1 MSISPFLGMAI
12 VVMGMVCS
20 CKSNYICPSYESAY
34 ILDQPTRHKKFS
46 LFDEDTLPR
55 KDMDA
60 NKNKYLVI
68 EQVKYKKKRD
78 EMRTVKMETI
88 FPEVEPPD
96 TLLLAEQGLS
106 AEDIQQ
112 LINEG
117 ERPVNHFNVD
127 QIYYMRHFGQ
137 YLPMPE
143 EPAAG
148 EAPDGELEAPLEEEI
163 LEAPQTKKKKWK
175 FWKKELEEVD
185 SANIGFE
192 QDVDLEP
199 VEEELSKKELREKE
213 ALEKQQQEEIEKARQ
228 PKVMDLEDF
237 EKERGSSIQTVEEA
251 PRKKKSKTKKP
262 KEKKKIKLGIGKKNK
277 GEEVEL
283 EDP

>member
-1 MSISPFLGMAI
+1 MRISPFLGMAI
-12 VVMGMVCS
+12 VVMAVVCS

-60 NKNKYLVI
+60 NKNRYLVI
-68 EQVKYKKKRD
+68 EQMKYKKKRD

-88 FPEVEPPD
+88 FPQVEPPD
-96 TLLLAEQGLS
+96 TLLLAEQDLS

-112 LINEG
+112 LLNEG

-143 EPAAG
+143 EPSTS
-148 EAPDGELEAPLEEEI
+148 ELQQQEQEDAFEEEI
-163 LEAPQTKKKKWK
+163 LEEPKTKKQKWK
-175 FWKKELEEVD
+175 FWKKEVEEVD

-192 QDVDLEP
+192 EEIIEP
-199 VEEELSKKELREKE
+199 EEKELSKKELRQQE
-213 ALEKQQQEEIEKARQ
+213 ALEKKEQEEIERARQ
-228 PKVMDLEDF
+228 PVIMDLEDF
-237 EKERGSSIQTVEEA
+237 EKDRGNTDQPTEQDS
-251 PRKKKSKTKKP
+251 PRRKKKEKAP
-262 KEKKKIKLGIGKKNK
+262 KEKKKIKLGFGKKDK
-277 GEEVEL
+277 SQEVEL
-283 EDP
+283 EE

>member
-1 MSISPFLGMAI
+1 
-12 VVMGMVCS
+12 
-20 CKSNYICPSYESAY
+20 
-34 ILDQPTRHKKFS
+34 
-46 LFDEDTLPR
+46 
-55 KDMDA
+55 MDA
-60 NKNKYLVI
+60 SKNRYLVI
-68 EQVKYKKKRD
+68 EQMKYKKKRD

-96 TLLLAEQGLS
+96 TLLLAEQDLS

-148 EAPDGELEAPLEEEI
+148 EAPDGELEEPLEEEI
-163 LEAPQTKKKKWK
+163 LEAPQTKKKQKWK
-175 FWKKELEEVD
+175 FWKNELEEVD

-192 QDVDLEP
+192 QDVDSEP

-213 ALEKQQQEEIEKARQ
+213 ALEKQQQEELEKARQ

-237 EKERGSSIQTVEEA
+237 EKERGSSTQTVEDA
-251 PRKKKSKTKKP
+251 PRRKTSKTKTP
-262 KEKKKIKLGIGKKNK
+262 KEKKKTKLGFGKKNK

>member
-1 MSISPFLGMAI
+1 
-12 VVMGMVCS
+12 
-20 CKSNYICPSYESAY
+20 
-34 ILDQPTRHKKFS
+34 
-46 LFDEDTLPR
+46 
-55 KDMDA
+55 MDA
-60 NKNKYLVI
+60 NKNRYLVI
-68 EQVKYKKKRD
+68 EQMKYKKKRD

-96 TLLLAEQGLS
+96 TLLLAEQDLS

-143 EPAAG
+143 EPAASEG
-148 EAPDGELEAPLEEEI
+148 QDGELEEPLEEEI
-163 LEAPQTKKKKWK
+163 LEAPQTKKKQKWK

-192 QDVDLEP
+192 QDVDSEP
-199 VEEELSKKELREKE
+199 VEEELSKKELREKQ

-237 EKERGSSIQTVEEA
+237 EKERGSSTQTVEDA
-251 PRKKKSKTKKP
+251 PRRKTSKTKTP
-262 KEKKKIKLGIGKKNK
+262 KEKKKTKLGFGKKNK